1 VAQFEEHFSP
11 VGGDAV
17 RFATTHWSV
26 VLCAGDS
33 QAPESAEALEKLCRA
48 YWYPLYAY
56 VRRQGY
62 PPETA
67 QDLTQEF
74 FSRLLEKK
82 QLRTADPERGRFRS
96 FLLTVLKRLL
106 VTEWRREN
114 RQKRGGDAV
123 VFSLDE
129 QEAEGRYLL
138 EPADQ
143 ATPERIFER
152 RWAETV
158 LDRVLARLE
167 EEYRR
172 HALGFGNLQPY
183 LVEDKGAAPFAQAAS
198 RLGVTESALKA
209 VVYRLRCRYGEIFRE
224 EIAHTVERPEDVEEE
239 IRHLLGVLRG
249 GGSNH

>member
-1 VAQFEEHFSP
+1 MSLSDQLLCAQ
-11 VGGDAV
+11 GGARD
-17 RFATTHWSV
+17 FATTHWSV
-26 VLCAGDS
+26 VLRAGQGNSD
-33 QAPESAEALEKLCRA
+33 QSAEALEKLCRA

-56 VRRQGY
+56 VRRQGHS
-62 PPETA
+62 PEEA

-82 QLRTADPERGRFRS
+82 QLQTADPERGRFRS

-106 VTEWRREN
+106 VSEWRREH
-114 RQKRGGDAV
+114 RQKRGGDAL

-129 QEAEGRYLL
+129 QEAEGRYHL
-138 EPADQ
+138 EPADEV
-143 ATPERIFER
+143 TPEILFER

-172 HALGFGNLQPY
+172 HALGFANLQSY
-183 LVEDKGAAPFAQAAS
+183 LVDDKGVAPSAQAAA

-209 VVYRLRCRYGEIFRE
+209 VVYRVRCRYGELFRE
-224 EIAHTVERPEDVEEE
+224 EIANTVERPEEVEGE

-249 GGSNH
+249 ER